1 MDLFQYDFMLRALVG
16 ALVIGLAAP
25 ALGIYL
31 VQRRLA
37 LIGDGIGHVALTG
50 VGAGLLLNRS
60 PVLVAVIAAT
70 LGAIVIELVR
80 SRGRTSGDLALA
92 LLFYGGIAGGVM
104 LVGLSDAG
112 SGKLNAYLFG
122 SLTTTSPGDLVT
134 ILVLGVAIL
143 VTMLALRP
151 ALFAVCHDE
160 EYARVSGLPVRALNL
175 LLAVGTAVTVTIAMR
190 AVGVLLI
197 SAPWHGGADPVGVAY
212 ALGAGACWAA
222 YILLT
227 QRVGDEVSGIRGLAV
242 SMPVAALIATVVV
255 GPSVFGDLTWP
266 VLLAGLGLAVLLPV
280 VPFVLELLALRRL
293 TTAAF
298 GTLMSLEPAIALVV
312 GLVAL
317 GQVPGLGAVAGIAF
331 VVVAGIGAERTGART
346 GPAGTAPDGRPAPSL
361 EDEAVRLL
369 EDVQVGEGL
378 DDAAGE
384 RGGQLLRGE
393 EARVG
398 RLVGHPG
405 QLAVPLLDPERRGED
420 LVGVPVHVGAGEV
433 GAGVEGERAHP

>member
-92 LLFYGGIAGGVM
+92 LLFYGGIAGGVL
-104 LVGLSDAG
+104 LVGLSNT
-112 SGKLNAYLFG
+112 SNSSLNSYLFG
-122 SLTTTSPGDLVT
+122 SLTTTSPADLTT
-134 ILVLGVAIL
+134 ILVLGAAIL

-175 LLAVGTAVTVTIAMR
+175 LLAVTTAVTVTIAMR

-197 SAPWHGGADPVGVAY
+197 SALMVVPVATAQQVTRGFRSTMAAAM
-212 ALGAGACWAA
+212 ALGLFAAGAGVW
-222 YILLT
+222 
-227 QRVGDEVSGIRGLAV
+227 
-242 SMPVAALIATVVV
+242 VAATADTAP
-255 GPSVFGDLTWP
+255 GASV
-266 VLLAGLGLAVLLPV
+266 VLLAIASFLVVALAAAGWR
-280 VPFVLELLALRRL
+280 ALRW
-293 TTAAF
+293 
-298 GTLMSLEPAIALVV
+298 
-312 GLVAL
+312 
-317 GQVPGLGAVAGIAF
+317 
-331 VVVAGIGAERTGART
+331 RT
-346 GPAGTAPDGRPAPSL
+346 RPA
-361 EDEAVRLL
+361 
-369 EDVQVGEGL
+369 
-378 DDAAGE
+378 
-384 RGGQLLRGE
+384 
-393 EARVG
+393 
-398 RLVGHPG
+398 
-405 QLAVPLLDPERRGED
+405 AVPAPE
-420 LVGVPVHVGAGEV
+420 PHEV
-433 GAGVEGERAHP
+433 VLR